1 MSELNL
7 TFHLCNTAVSAARAL
22 LLSAIV
28 LIVCTGRFWAKNPNF
43 YWRKQKFGT
52 HPGTHLTEKPPR
64 HLVHI
69 VFWSAWD
76 EMGQK

>member
-43 YWRKQKFGT
+43 YWRKQKFWYP
-52 HPGTHLTEKPPR
+52 HN
-64 HLVHI
+64 
-69 VFWSAWD
+69 
-76 EMGQK
+76 GQIT